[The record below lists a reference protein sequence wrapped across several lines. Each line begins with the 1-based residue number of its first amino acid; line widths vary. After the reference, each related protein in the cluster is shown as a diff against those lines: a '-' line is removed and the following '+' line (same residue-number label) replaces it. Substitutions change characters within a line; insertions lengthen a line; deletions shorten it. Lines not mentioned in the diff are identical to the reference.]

1 MLCSLI
7 MAKTAGL
14 LLLLSFALTAAPA
27 AARDSQTDS
36 RLKKSFRRPDQNG
49 WIYTHLEGTP
59 SEIGFQ
65 HGYLLA
71 PEIEDTQKGVAL
83 GMTHHSKKDYAFFP
97 TAAHN

>member
-27 AARDSQTDS
+27 GSRDSQTDS

-59 SEIGFQ
+59 SELGFQ

-71 PEIEDTQKGVAL
+71 PESQDTQKVLAP
-83 GMTHHSKKDYAFFP
+83 GMTHDSRTDYAFFH
-97 TAAHN
+97 TDT